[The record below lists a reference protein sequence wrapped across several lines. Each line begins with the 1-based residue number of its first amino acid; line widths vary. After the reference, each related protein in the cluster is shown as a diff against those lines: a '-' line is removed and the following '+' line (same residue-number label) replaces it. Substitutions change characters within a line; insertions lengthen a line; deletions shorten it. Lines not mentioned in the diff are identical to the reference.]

1 MEFCHHL
8 NGICKIWFQG
18 MKDRENLTGSP
29 ELGLKNA
36 ITHRD
41 NVDDYGHLIY
51 EALKKVQSYYHHQIN
66 IHDYFPDYYQTLI
79 IPSRYGHQCKFHN
92 FFLISLQSFWPIRF
106 YKMVA

>member
-1 MEFCHHL
+1 
-8 NGICKIWFQG
+8 

-51 EALKKVQSYYHHQIN
+51 EALKKVSGQTTLSFLYIN
-66 IHDYFPDYYQTLI
+66 TY
-79 IPSRYGHQCKFHN
+79 S
-92 FFLISLQSFWPIRF
+92 ISLICRF
-106 YKMVA
+106 CR